1 MPLLLLDILRGRK
14 VWEVEGEEAGTDRVE
29 HGLMCSGQVDREMA
43 AEESG
48 R

>member
-14 VWEVEGEEAGTDRVE
+14 IWEEEGERERVE
-29 HGLMCSGQVDREMA
+29 DWPVYTGQLDGEMGK
-43 AEESG
+43 EEHK

>member
-14 VWEVEGEEAGTDRVE
+14 IWEEEGERVE
-29 HGLMCSGQVDREMA
+29 DWPVCTGQVDGEMGK
-43 AEESG
+43 EEHK

>member
-14 VWEVEGEEAGTDRVE
+14 VWEEEAERERVE
-29 HGLMCSGQVDREMA
+29 DWLMCTGQVDSEMA
-43 AEESG
+43 KEEC